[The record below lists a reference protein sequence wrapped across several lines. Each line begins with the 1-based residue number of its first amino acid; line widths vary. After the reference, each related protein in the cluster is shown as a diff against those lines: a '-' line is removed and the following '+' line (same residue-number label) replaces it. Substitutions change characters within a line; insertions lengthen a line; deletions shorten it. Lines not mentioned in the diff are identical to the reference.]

1 MTRLIFCLRPARS
14 ANSPTRPQRFIA
26 AIRLTAACAA
36 LLAAGVQSALAQLP
50 VTQLFAVSPPGGKAG
65 APVDLTLSA
74 GADLDGVSQLY
85 FSHPGITA
93 AQKMTPPGLLP
104 IALEPLPGQFT
115 VTIAPD
121 VPPGVYD
128 VRAVGTFGMSNPRS
142 FVVGDM
148 NEVLEQ
154 PGNNLQEKA
163 MPVELNSTI
172 SGTADGSNSDWYKFA
187 AKAGQR
193 ILIDCWADRIDSRMD
208 GAMALHDASGRV
220 LQRSQDAN
228 RRDPFIDLAVP
239 ADGEYF
245 LKIYDFTYGGGPEF
259 FYRVSVGTMPHIDFI
274 LPPAGLPGT
283 KGIYTIYGRNLP
295 GGAAADGL
303 AIDGRPL
310 EKAAVEIELPANLA
324 TERPMVG
331 ELVKPEE
338 AELDG
343 IEYRLKTPHGTSNPY
358 FIGFASGPLVMEVEP
373 NDDPAKAQ
381 TVAVPCEFVGQ
392 FGPRGDQ
399 DWIQFEAKA
408 GQAFWIE
415 IASQRLGLPTD
426 PSVLVQRVTKNDK
439 GEEQVA
445 DLQELDDNAVNA
457 GGLSFNT
464 VSGDGG
470 FRFAAPADGLY
481 RVLIRDLYQIARF
494 DPRRL
499 YRLAIR
505 PERPDFRLAAVPA
518 FPSNNR
524 TEARPWNA
532 VLRRGEA
539 IRIEVAAYRRDGFAG
554 DITVTAEGLPA
565 GVTSQ
570 PAVIGAGQNLATLV
584 LSATDQAAAFAG
596 AIQIIGRA
604 KIAEADVA
612 RAARPGTVLQAAPV
626 NIPANARM
634 ARSMTLSVLDK
645 DTAPFIVEFGEGKPW
660 EMTRAG
666 KLDIPVKV
674 TRRGEIKGNLTLTA
688 IGLPPNIAPQPLA
701 FDPNTNQGNFQMQIN
716 AAAPLGTFTI
726 YLQVQSTVG
735 YKRDPLAAEAAA
747 KAKMESDKLA
757 ADLATASQA
766 AEMAKQAATKAAADA
781 DAAVKAAT
789 AAKQAADKVATD
801 AAAAAKAAA
810 DKAAAAKAAL
820 DANANNA
827 DLAKAKEAADKE
839 AADAAAKAKTA
850 TDAQT
855 AAAKVL
861 TDAEAKNKTAQE
873 AKVAAEKVA
882 TEAAA
887 KAKAAADLKAVRDKR
902 AADTA
907 AAAAPKDVA
916 LFEPST
922 TATFKITPSPI
933 TMAATAPPAVKQGA
947 QVEFP
952 IKLTRLYNYAEAVQL
967 QIALPAGVAGLNIP
981 AVAIPAGQ
989 VDGKIVVQ
997 AAANATPGT
1006 HQLSIKAIATLNGQ
1020 QVAIDQPVNLVV
1032 EKVEA
1037 AK

>member
-1 MTRLIFCLRPARS
+1 MTRFSRRFRPARVTPAVVRS
-14 ANSPTRPQRFIA
+14 RRYA
-26 AIRLTAACAA
+26 AGRLFALCAVI
-36 LLAAGVQSALAQLP
+36 LAAGVQNARAQLP
-50 VTQLFAVSPPGGKAG
+50 VTQLFAVAPPGGKAG
-65 APVDLTLSA
+65 TAVDLALAA
-74 GADLDGVSQLY
+74 GADLDGVNQLY

-104 IALEPLPGQFT
+104 VAPEPIAGQFT
-115 VTIAPD
+115 VTIAAD

-142 FVVGDM
+142 FVVGDL
-148 NEVLEQ
+148 NELREQ
-154 PGNNLQEKA
+154 PGNNSQDKA

-172 SGTADGSNSDWYKFA
+172 NGTADGSNSDWYKFA

-193 ILIDCWADRIDSRMD
+193 ILIDCWAERIDSRMD
-208 GAMALHDASGRV
+208 GAMALYDSTGRQ
-220 LQRSQDAN
+220 LLRSQDAN
-228 RRDPFIDLAVP
+228 RRDPFIDLAAP

-245 LKIYDFTYGGGPEF
+245 LKVYDFTYGGGPEY
-259 FYRVSVGTMPHIDFI
+259 FYRVSIGVTPHIDFI

-295 GGAAADGL
+295 GGALADGL
-303 AIDGRPL
+303 TIDGRPL

-324 TERPMVG
+324 TERPAG
-331 ELVKPEE
+331 QLVKPDEVN
-338 AELDG
+338 LDG
-343 IEYRLKTPHGTSNPY
+343 IEYRLKTPQGVSNPY
-358 FIGFASGPLVMEVEP
+358 FVGYASAPIVMEIEP
-373 NDDPAKAQ
+373 NDDPTKAQ
-381 TVAVPCEFVGQ
+381 IVAVPCEFVGQ

-408 GQAFWIE
+408 GQVYWIE

-445 DLQELDDNAVNA
+445 DLQELDDNAVNS

-464 VSGDGG
+464 ASGDGG
-470 FRFAAPADGLY
+470 FRFAAPADGVY
-481 RVLIRDLYQIARF
+481 RALIRDLYQSASS

-505 PERPDFRLAAVPA
+505 PERADFRLAAVPPYPA
-518 FPSNNR
+518 NNK

-539 IRIEVAAYRRDGFAG
+539 TRIDVVAYRRDGFVG

-570 PAVIGAGQNLATLV
+570 PVVIGAGQNSATLV

-596 AIQIIGRA
+596 NIQIIGRA

-612 RAARPGTVLQAAPV
+612 RAARAGTVLQAAPQ

-634 ARSMTLSVLDK
+634 ARSLVLSVIGN

-660 EMTRAG
+660 EMSRAG
-666 KLDIPVKV
+666 KLEIPVKV
-674 TRRGEIKGNLTLTA
+674 MRRGEIKGNLTLTA
-688 IGLPPNIAPQPLA
+688 LGLPPNVAPQPLT
-701 FDPNTNQGNFQMQIN
+701 FDGNTNEGKFQAQIN
-716 AAAPLGTFTI
+716 AAAPLGTFSI

-735 YKRDPLAAEAAA
+735 YKRDPMAAEAAA

-757 ADLATASQA
+757 ADLAAAAQA
-766 AEMAKQAATKAAADA
+766 AETAKQAATKAAADA
-781 DAAVKAAT
+781 DAALKAAAT
-789 AAKQAADKVATD
+789 AKQAADKAAAD
-801 AAAAAKAAA
+801 AAAAAKAEA

-827 DLAKAKEAADKE
+827 DLAKAKAAADKA
-839 AADAAAKAKTA
+839 AADAAAKAKA
-850 TDAQT
+850 AADAQVV
-855 AAAKVL
+855 AAKTQ

-873 AKVAAEKVA
+873 AKAAAEKA
-882 TEAAA
+882 GAEAAA
-887 KAKAAADLKAVRDKR
+887 KAKAAADLKAARDKR

-933 TMAATAPPAVKQGA
+933 ALAATAPPAVKQGA

-952 IKLTRLYNYAEAVQL
+952 VKLTRLYNYADAVQL
-967 QIALPAGVAGLNIP
+967 QIALPAGVGGINIP
-981 AVAIPAGQ
+981 AVTIPAGQ
-989 VDGKIVVQ
+989 VDGKIVAQ

-1006 HQLSIKAIATLNGQ
+1006 HQLTIKAIATLNGQ